1 MSANDAM
8 VEFIWVTEF
17 VSIPRRAARP
27 ESKFQELI
35 ARDDV
40 NKALRPHRRVRFG
53 NRNQILRFV

>member
-1 MSANDAM
+1 M